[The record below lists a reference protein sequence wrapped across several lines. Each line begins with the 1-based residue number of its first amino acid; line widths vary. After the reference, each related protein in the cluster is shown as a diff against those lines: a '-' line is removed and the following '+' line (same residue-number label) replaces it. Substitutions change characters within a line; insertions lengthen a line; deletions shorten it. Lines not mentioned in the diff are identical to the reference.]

1 MFKKMILVILTLLLC
16 STVNASVENSIRVSK
31 LSSELI
37 ARIQKGEVKN
47 LIVEFKEGDRLPVNL
62 KAEGDLFESVDS
74 NPTFAEVKKDF
85 CVKVDGSNLLMSL
98 DGVNFKPF
106 NQMARGSV
114 SVGTNA
120 DGNNGTGFPAG
131 AINIIFSAFLK

>member
-1 MFKKMILVILTLLLC
+1 MLKKMFLVISTLLLC

-37 ARIQKGEVKN
+37 ARIQKGEANN
-47 LIVEFKEGDRLPVNL
+47 LVVEFKEGDRLPVNL

-74 NPTFAEVKKDF
+74 NPTFVEVKKDF
-85 CVKVDGSNLLMSL
+85 YVKVDSSNLFMSL
-98 DGVNFKPF
+98 DGVNYKPF
-106 NQMARGSV
+106 NQMVRGSV

-120 DGNNGTGFPAG
+120 DGSNGAGFPAG
-131 AINIIFSAFLK
+131 AINFIFSAFLR